1 MPEPLWQ
8 SRNKTRTSIVSHN
21 NIGVPLRFLIW
32 TGTIVKGT
40 SVKERRSMNQ
50 PATTLS
56 VRAEPVQQRSA
67 ERITSLLDAAAELID
82 QNGID
87 GLTTSDVA
95 TRSGSSVGVV
105 YRYFPNI
112 QSLLKALAAR
122 NLDKFTTNIYAALP
136 QDDTDV
142 IGAMNAVID
151 AYLQLGR
158 TEPGFRALRFGDVID
173 DRFIR
178 EDEGASSALSGL
190 FTELLVTRYNLTPSP
205 ELAFDLEILVEIGDA
220 LLHRAFR
227 YDAQG
232 DERFIG
238 RLREIVAEFLKPY
251 DHS

>member
-1 MPEPLWQ
+1 
-8 SRNKTRTSIVSHN
+8 
-21 NIGVPLRFLIW
+21 
-32 TGTIVKGT
+32 
-40 SVKERRSMNQ
+40 MNL
-50 PATTLS
+50 PATALS

-122 NLDKFTTNIYAALP
+122 NLDRFTTRLHELLPASAADAL
-136 QDDTDV
+136 
-142 IGAMNAVID
+142 GAMNGVVD
-151 AYLQLGR
+151 AYLELAR

-178 EDEGASSALSGL
+178 ENPGATSALSKL
-190 FTELLVTRYNLTPSP
+190 FTDLLVTRYELSPSD
-205 ELAFDLEILVEIGDA
+205 ELAFDIEVLVEIGDA

-227 YDAQG
+227 YDAAG
-232 DERFIG
+232 DERYIA
-238 RLREIVAEFLKPY
+238 RLREIVADFLSQ
-251 DHS
+251 HSAS

>member
-1 MPEPLWQ
+1 MAEHYRRGYDQ
-8 SRNKTRTSIVSHN
+8 KVFSR
-21 NIGVPLRFLIW
+21 
-32 TGTIVKGT
+32 
-40 SVKERRSMNQ
+40 MNL
-50 PATTLS
+50 PATALS

-122 NLDKFTTNIYAALP
+122 NLDRFTTRLHELLPENPADAL
-136 QDDTDV
+136 
-142 IGAMNAVID
+142 GAMNGVVD
-151 AYLQLGR
+151 AYLQLAR
-158 TEPGFRALRFGDVID
+158 SEAGFRALRFGDVID

-178 EDEGASSALSGL
+178 ENPGATSALSKL
-190 FTELLVTRYNLTPSP
+190 FADLLVTRYELTPSE
-205 ELAFDLEILVEIGDA
+205 ELAFDIEVLVEIGDA

-227 YDAQG
+227 YDAAG
-232 DERFIG
+232 DERYIA
-238 RLREIVAEFLKPY
+238 RLREIVADFLAQ
-251 DHS
+251 HSA